1 MTSPEI
7 SPPPS
12 SRIFY
17 GWWVV
22 ITISVVI
29 AIVWACSLWALPVF
43 YTFWI
48 AEFQWDRAAVAGA
61 GGSVLLF
68 TSACYPFAGA
78 IMDKFGVK
86 RVMILC
92 VMLMGASLLGYAYL
106 SSLWQLYFFSS
117 FLGIGLAGTGIMT
130 DQVLISKWFI
140 MKRGL
145 AVGITMAGIGVGATI
160 GPQIALFLIKMLG
173 WRTAFMAQGLSIWLL
188 ALPLLVIIIKEKPQD
203 IGLLPDGG
211 LEGNIGNETRA
222 RGGYGPT
229 VSISFRDALRTRTLW
244 LLSIA
249 SFLSFF
255 VIFALINHLILYLK
269 DVGYT
274 LETASLALSVCGFF
288 SFLGKIIFGRF
299 LDVFHNKKNAIVVA
313 YLLLVSGVLLLH
325 FAGSAFGVVFIS
337 ICSIGL
343 AWGGS
348 LVCMTDLTAYYF
360 GLKYLGRI
368 LGFVMVFF
376 GLSGALAPSIVG
388 YVYQYS
394 LNYEWAL
401 MLFILF
407 SLVATVLVVIMRPP
421 RSTAGERTA
430 ADSTF
435 VVHP

>member
-1 MTSPEI
+1 MTSPETSQPQSI
-7 SPPPS
+7 
-12 SRIFY
+12 RIFY

-22 ITISVVI
+22 LTISVVI

-48 AEFQWDRAAVAGA
+48 AEFHWDRAAVAGA
-61 GGSVLLF
+61 GGGVLLF
-68 TSACYPFAGA
+68 TTACYPFAGA
-78 IMDKFGVK
+78 IMDRFGVK
-86 RVMILC
+86 RVMIFC

-106 SSLWQLYFFSS
+106 SSLWHLYFFSS

-140 MKRGL
+140 KKRGL
-145 AVGITMAGIGVGATI
+145 AVGITMAGIGVGATM

-173 WRTAFMAQGLSIWLL
+173 WRTAFIAQALFIWLV

-203 IGLLPDGG
+203 VGLLPDGT
-211 LEGNIGNETRA
+211 LGNIGTESQA

-229 VSISFRDALRTRTLW
+229 VSMSFSDALRTRTLW
-244 LLSIA
+244 LLSTA

-255 VIFALINHLILYLK
+255 VIFALINHLILYLR

-274 LETASLALSVCGFF
+274 LETASLALSIYGFF

-313 YLLLVSGVLLLH
+313 YLLLLSGVLMLH
-325 FAGSAFGVVFIS
+325 FVGNVSALVYIS
-337 ICSIGL
+337 ICFMGL

-360 GLKYLGRI
+360 GLKYLGRT

-376 GLSGALAPSIVG
+376 GLSGALAPPIIG
-388 YVYQYS
+388 YVYDYS
-394 LNYEWAL
+394 RTYEWAL
-401 MLFILF
+401 MLFGVF
-407 SLVATVLVVIMRPP
+407 SAVATVLVVVMGPP
-421 RSTAGERTA
+421 RSPREER
-430 ADSTF
+430 S
-435 VVHP
+435 